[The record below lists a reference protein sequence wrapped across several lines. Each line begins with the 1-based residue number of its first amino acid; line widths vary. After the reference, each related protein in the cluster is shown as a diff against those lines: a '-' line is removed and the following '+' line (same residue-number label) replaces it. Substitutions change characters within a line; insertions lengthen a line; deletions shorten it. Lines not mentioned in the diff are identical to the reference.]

1 MGTTTN
7 ERPEEAH
14 LDNSLTLTTD
24 HTNANHEKTLTK
36 SDMAI
41 AEKREDSIED
51 ETSKAPVAAPP
62 YSVFIGWERYSVVA
76 MVAAASLFR

>member
-1 MGTTTN
+1 MGITTN
-7 ERPEEAH
+7 ERPEDAH
-14 LDNSLTLTTD
+14 LDNSLTID

-51 ETSKAPVAAPP
+51 ETSKAPP